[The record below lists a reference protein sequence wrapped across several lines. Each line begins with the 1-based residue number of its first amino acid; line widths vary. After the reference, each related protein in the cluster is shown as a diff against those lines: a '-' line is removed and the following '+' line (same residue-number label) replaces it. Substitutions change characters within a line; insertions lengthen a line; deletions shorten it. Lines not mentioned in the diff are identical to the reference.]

1 MLFLKSTEV
10 FFEFSIINISHDM
23 LLINMYLAKTR
34 PSPPLF
40 PVPMITSALL
50 GLKYEFINLNAS
62 NPATSIL
69 IFDGILYFFE
79 IRLSIFLD
87 SLASVI
93 IILSS

>member
-1 MLFLKSTEV
+1 
-10 FFEFSIINISHDM
+10 M
-23 LLINMYLAKTR
+23 LLISIYLATTR

-40 PVPMITSALL
+40 PVPMIIRDFL
-50 GLKYEFINLNAS
+50 GLKFEFIDLNAS

-69 IFDGILYFFE
+69 IFDGILYFLE